1 MSTYSPEITKLIS
14 DGSRAYS
21 AKDFDLACEKY
32 GEACEKYAEAHDGNE
47 DGDLLLLY
55 GKAVFQSG
63 VSKSE
68 VFGGNPDTAEAKKEE
83 EEEEDGKGDDG
94 KEEGEKEDDDKF
106 QFYADGDEEEQQEEE
121 GAPQSAEGEGQG
133 EGDDEGV
140 AQSDFEIAWELL
152 DLARSLFEN
161 QVKSLD
167 KGDLTTPYLSNDT
180 EETDNEYVTTV
191 RKLSETYDILGEVSL
206 EAENFNQA
214 AEDLGKSLE
223 LRLELYPD
231 TSSLITEAHYKLA
244 LALEFQSDDAAL
256 RKKAAEQMK
265 LAVESLER
273 RNAAETEEAKK
284 KDNQEMIDE
293 MKEKYKD
300 LLKDPSEEIKNQ
312 QLDIIKGILGEEAPS
327 SSNSSGSGENVGA
340 AIVNNLQSMVKKKSD
355 KPTVNDLSG
364 SVRKRKKPDA
374 KDSNVKKPKK

>member
-1 MSTYSPEITKLIS
+1 MSTYPPEITKLIS

-68 VFGGNPDTAEAKKEE
+68 VFGGNPDTTEAKK

-94 KEEGEKEDDDKF
+94 KEEEKEEDDDKF
-106 QFYADGDEEEQQEEE
+106 QFYADGDEEAQQEEE
-121 GAPQSAEGEGQG
+121 EAPQLAEGEGQG
-133 EGDDEGV
+133 EGEDEGV

-152 DLARSLFEN
+152 DLARSLFEKE
-161 QVKSLD
+161 VKSLD
-167 KGDLTTPYLSNDT
+167 KGDLKPPYLSNDT
-180 EETDNEYVTTV
+180 EETDNEYVITV

-244 LALEFQSDDAAL
+244 LALEFQSDDATL

-273 RNAAETEEAKK
+273 RNAAETEDAKK

-293 MKEKYKD
+293 MKEKYRD

-312 QLDIIKGILGEEAPS
+312 QLDIIKGILGEEAS
-327 SSNSSGSGENVGA
+327 SSSGSGENVGA

-355 KPTVNDLSG
+355 KPAVNDLSG
-364 SVRKRKKPDA
+364 SVRKRKKPDT